1 MASRVLSNAEL
12 EALTSWPAALSHSDL
27 VEYFTLDIDDLRWA
41 RSHRGSAT
49 RIGLAVQLCGLRFL
63 GFVPGDLATTPA
75 EVTGRLAERIGVGA
89 GALARYRDEVDGRLR
104 RLHVASVIE
113 RAGWRSCGPEER
125 KRLADWLVAR
135 ALEHDDASLLFGQ
148 VLEHLRGERIVR
160 PGIDRLLRSVG
171 EARVAADKEIHW
183 RLRPQLSASR
193 CSQIDALVVTDADL
207 GMAPLVWLDRGA
219 TSSSPDAIKAEI
231 AKLSYLRELG
241 ADRLDLSAV
250 PPERLRQLATVGR
263 RSTPKALRA
272 MAAERR
278 HPVLLA
284 TLAGTWSSI
293 IDEVVQMFDQALAGT
308 DSRARGQ
315 LAQRRVAEAEANV
328 ERLVLLDEILDVALD
343 PGLDDTAVG
352 TGVRSLGTDRLAAA
366 VRAEGERLPRDGGHL
381 ALLEARFAHVRSFA
395 PQVLAALSFRA
406 SVTSETL
413 DAATLLS
420 KMNAEGR
427 RHVPA
432 DAPVGFVPARW
443 QSYLAAA
450 RSAGDENTYKHYWEL
465 CVLFAL
471 QGALRSGEIWVEGGR
486 RYADLASYLIPVKEW
501 PDKRAEVAELTGMPV
516 TFAERLAGIDADYA
530 RYLSELEALLA
541 DDDAPVRLDADGQLH
556 LSPLAAD
563 VVAPAVLAVKDAV
576 LARLPMVPLA
586 EAIIEVDNVTAFSAR
601 LTHAGGATPRAPE
614 LEHRRN
620 LYAALIAQ
628 ACNFGSTRMS
638 ELTGIGADTLD
649 WYTQWYLREEP
660 PLEAANA
667 AVVNE
672 HHRHP
677 LARHWGGGT
686 LSSSDGLRLPMRG
699 KSLTARALSRY
710 FLHEG
715 VTTYCH
721 VSDQHS
727 TYGTQVI
734 VSTDRD
740 GLYVLDEILGNT
752 TELPIVEHT
761 TDTHGQLLATFAL
774 FDLVGKQL
782 SPRIAKIIDKPLWRP
797 HAASHYTQWP
807 LAGPLLAAHAQIEL
821 IDEHWDELARIAG
834 SLKLGYVSA
843 ALLVA
848 RLQAGA
854 RQHPLAKAL
863 LEYGKLLRTLHAL
876 RWFTDEAFRRRIG
889 RQLNKGEA
897 LNDLRRFLAFA
908 DSGKEK
914 YRRHEDQTAQAHC
927 MTLVVNICILS
938 TTWYIQD
945 GIDAHRADGHDVSDE
960 VIAQISPAHF
970 EALNPYGTHNI
981 DVAGILG
988 RGRRRPLRPPKPR

>member
-1 MASRVLSNAEL
+1 MLSDAEL
-12 EALTSWPAALSHSDL
+12 EALTSWPPEVAHSEL
-27 VEYFTLDIDDLRWA
+27 VEYFTLDVDDLRWA
-41 RSHRGSAT
+41 RSHRGAAT
-49 RIGLAVQLCGLRFL
+49 RLGLAVQLCGLRFL
-63 GFVPGDLATTPA
+63 GFVPGDLGATPA
-75 EVTGRLAERIGVGA
+75 EVTERLAERVGVSPS
-89 GALARYRDEVDGRLR
+89 ALARYSAEVDGRLR

-113 RAGWRSCGPEER
+113 RCGWRSCGRDER
-125 KRLADWLVAR
+125 KRLADWLVDR
-135 ALEHDDASLLFGQ
+135 ALEHDDASVLFGQ
-148 VLEHLRGERIVR
+148 VLEHLRAEGIVR
-160 PGIDRLLRSVG
+160 PGLDRLLRAVA

-183 RLRPQLSASR
+183 RLRPELSPARCEQL
-193 CSQIDALVVTDADL
+193 DALVATDPDL
-207 GMAPLVWLDRGA
+207 GMAPLVWLDKGS

-231 AKLSYLRELG
+231 AKLDYLRELG
-241 ADRLDLSAV
+241 VDGVDLSAI

-272 MAAERR
+272 MAPERR
-278 HPVLLA
+278 HPILLA
-284 TLAGTWSSI
+284 TLAGAYSSI
-293 IDEVVQMFDQALAGT
+293 VDEVVQMFDQALAGT
-308 DSRARGQ
+308 SSRARSHLVERQ
-315 LAQRRVAEAEANV
+315 LAVVEANA
-328 ERLVLLDEILDVALD
+328 ERLVLLDEILAVALD
-343 PGLDDTAVG
+343 PGLDDAAVG
-352 TGVRSLGTDRLAAA
+352 AGVRGLGPDRLAAA
-366 VRAEGERLPRDGGHL
+366 VRGEDERLPRDGGHL

-395 PQVLAALSFRA
+395 PQVLAALSYRA
-406 SVTSETL
+406 SVASETL
-413 DAATLLS
+413 DAVELL
-420 KMNAEGR
+420 KTMNAQGR
-427 RHVPA
+427 RHVPG

-443 QSYLAAA
+443 QPYLGSARAAK
-450 RSAGDENTYKHYWEL
+450 DENAYKHYWEL

-471 QGALRSGEIWVEGGR
+471 QGALRSGEIWVEGSR
-486 RYADLASYLIPVKEW
+486 RYANLASYLIPPGEW
-501 PDKRAEVAELTGMPV
+501 PERRAEVAELTGVPA

-530 RYLSELEALLA
+530 RYLGDLEALLGEG
-541 DDDAPVRLDADGQLH
+541 DGPVRLDDAGQLH
-556 LSPLAAD
+556 LSPLAAE
-563 VVAPAVLAVKDAV
+563 VVDPGVLAVKEGV

-586 EAIIEVDNVTAFSAR
+586 EAIIEVDRVTGFSAR
-601 LTHAGGATPRAPE
+601 LTHAGGATPRASE

-649 WYTQWYLREEP
+649 WYTQWYLRDGP
-660 PLEAANA
+660 TLEAANA

-672 HHRHP
+672 HHRQP
-677 LARHWGGGT
+677 FAQCWGGGT

-699 KSLTARALSRY
+699 RSLTARALSRY
-710 FLHEG
+710 FLNEG

-721 VSDQHS
+721 VSDQNS

-782 SPRIAKIIDKPLWRP
+782 SPRIAKITDKPLWRP
-797 HAASHYTQWP
+797 HAASHYSPWP
-807 LAGPLLAAHAQIEL
+807 VAGPLLAFHAQTGL
-821 IDEHWDELARIAG
+821 IAEHWDELARVAG

-843 ALLVA
+843 SLLVA
-848 RLQAGA
+848 RLQAGS
-854 RQHPLAKAL
+854 RQHPLAKGL
-863 LEYGKLLRTLHAL
+863 LEYGKLLRTVHAL

-897 LNDLRRFLAFA
+897 LNDLRRFIAYA
-908 DSGKEK
+908 NAGKEK

-927 MTLVVNICILS
+927 LTLVVNICILS
-938 TTWYIQD
+938 TTWYLQD
-945 GIDAHRADGHDVSDE
+945 AVDAHRADGHEVSDE

-988 RGRRRPLRPPKPR
+988 RGQRRPLLAPKRQ